1 MKDQVIYS
9 DMIQDIRSELQWN
22 LLFVDFSYNLLIDL
36 LSSMKYTLAESVK
49 HTLATKFKC

>member
-9 DMIQDIRSELQWN
+9 GMIQDIRSELQWN